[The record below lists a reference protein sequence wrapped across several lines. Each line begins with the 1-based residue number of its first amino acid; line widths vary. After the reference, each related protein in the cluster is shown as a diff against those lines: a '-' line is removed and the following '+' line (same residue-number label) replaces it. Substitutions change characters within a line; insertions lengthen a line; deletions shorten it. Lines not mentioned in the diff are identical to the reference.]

1 MVLWTIISQYFH
13 FAIEASKR
21 IQQVNNEPVR
31 WVQCKEASIVF
42 CLLPAFNLSLCIIA
56 GSPFHRRSCC
66 WWVVAGRHGA
76 RLCVRARNGWL
87 LSPFLLHPPLPP
99 SSTPSSTI
107 WYLLCMY
114 PDCLSTQTP
123 STRATI
129 ELDHGY
135 DPLDTKGSHNGSE
148 LKRRVFM
155 MDPCHSHRIYCLQ
168 PTLQSPH
175 YEWYLLS
182 PCCSSYF
189 LLSRRFLG
197 EATNEC
203 LPMSSNSIFPSC
215 VHSYMKAVFRTSQS
229 RNNNNPLLRMTS
241 LGWFFDLSLVPQCYA
256 NGTGVFSCCNKAVN
270 VNCPTVVDTT
280 LYNLGVSF
288 QTTNPI
294 CITGVGFNK
303 ASSDPAPTDLWN
315 EATNEKLAS
324 SNSSSSIPDSSGWQ
338 ESMFDSPFPMNTGD
352 LFIASYLLQDEKEYA
367 FDHSTFTS
375 STPVLQAGPVSAVKG
390 LLAQNSMSSIPLQT
404 FPSPSGSNYFVTPLW
419 THDLCV
425 CGHPLD
431 SDGDQ
436 TPDCKDGC
444 PDDASFT
451 DTCAVG
457 CNIPIQQS
465 VGAISGIFEAPVGS
479 GNLYKLEYVVDLV
492 DYGDAKFL
500 VRPESHKMAF
510 HYLGS
515 YACQQA
521 SSRNQQQLSWD
532 WN

>member
-1 MVLWTIISQYFH
+1 
-13 FAIEASKR
+13 
-21 IQQVNNEPVR
+21 
-31 WVQCKEASIVF
+31 
-42 CLLPAFNLSLCIIA
+42 
-56 GSPFHRRSCC
+56 
-66 WWVVAGRHGA
+66 
-76 RLCVRARNGWL
+76 
-87 LSPFLLHPPLPP
+87 
-99 SSTPSSTI
+99 
-107 WYLLCMY
+107 
-114 PDCLSTQTP
+114 
-123 STRATI
+123 
-129 ELDHGY
+129 
-135 DPLDTKGSHNGSE
+135 
-148 LKRRVFM
+148 
-155 MDPCHSHRIYCLQ
+155 
-168 PTLQSPH
+168 
-175 YEWYLLS
+175 
-182 PCCSSYF
+182 
-189 LLSRRFLG
+189 
-197 EATNEC
+197 
-203 LPMSSNSIFPSC
+203 
-215 VHSYMKAVFRTSQS
+215 
-229 RNNNNPLLRMTS
+229 MTS

-515 YACQQA
+515 EPMPANKPRPGTNNNCLGTGT
-521 SSRNQQQLSWD
+521 SIFNMLEPPFFECSWD
-532 WN
+532 TRNGVDPEGFFGTMKFEYYDTPTPEGIAKAPSHFSYDPRTLSLIRNVKHVRGSFTLVDGQYSVSYAMIIRNTIDMVDNRNGCSHKAYIYNQCKGVDDAEFSPKLPENATVSCPGLSKKVAVNACSTRQTVLNKACEVHDGTKSIVEFDVRFG